1 MSLPFDATLK
11 DLVQSYPRDWLA
23 ALGLPAGG
31 PVAAVNVDL
40 STVSAATDA
49 VFALGDPPDSY
60 VTLDFQSG
68 RDPGLARRILVYN
81 VLLHQRFRVPV
92 HSVVVLLRRA
102 ADDPALDGAVRY
114 EAQPGRGGLDFRFE
128 VVRLWQWPTDE
139 LLRGTMGTLPLAP
152 LGALP
157 EGLTL
162 EEALPAVIRRI
173 EERLVSEAVPS
184 AAARLMIATRV
195 LMGMRISEDEVK
207 RILRGSVMSEDVLE
221 ESTYY
226 QYILRKGAIRHTRQ
240 LLLRQ
245 GRVKFE
251 EPDAATVARIEAIDN
266 LDQLDRL
273 SERLL
278 LVGSWQE
285 LLDGQ

>member
-1 MSLPFDATLK
+1 MSLPYDATLK
-11 DLVQSYPRDWLA
+11 DLVQSFPRDWLA

-49 VFALGDPPDSY
+49 VFALGEPPESY
-60 VTLDFQSG
+60 VTLDFQSS
-68 RDPGLARRILVYN
+68 RDASLARRVLVYN

-92 HSVVVLLRRA
+92 HSAVVLLRRA
-102 ADDPALDGAVRY
+102 AEDSGLDGTVRY

-128 VVRLWQWPTDE
+128 VVRLWQRPVDE
-139 LLRGTMGTLPLAP
+139 LLRGTVGTLPLAP

-157 EGLTL
+157 EGLTPD
-162 EEALPAVIRRI
+162 EALPVVVRRI
-173 EERLVSEAVPS
+173 EERLVGEATPLD
-184 AAARLMIATRV
+184 AAKLLTAAYV
-195 LMGMRISEDEVK
+195 LTGMRVSEDEAK
-207 RILRGSVMSEDVLE
+207 RIFQGGLMLENVLE
-221 ESTYY
+221 DSTTY

-245 GRVKFE
+245 GRAKFG
-251 EPDAATVARIEAIDN
+251 EPDAATVARIEVIDD

-273 SERLL
+273 GERL
-278 LVGSWQE
+278 VTAATWQE
-285 LLDGQ
+285 LFESS